1 MQLKLRIHLYFQRT
15 YVIKPANGRK
25 KEYHRR
31 VSPIVRIGGRSRE
44 IHIPRIKLKKM
55 SQPQQGKSIGPYRL
69 LSFPG
74 SKRAQ
79 APANQCGYRKP
90 YKMFPTH
97 SLSSSFLFCALTN
110 RQIAPSI
117 IMMIPAY
124 TTGNHGSRTSSKTLI
139 SLQRPFDSS

>member
-44 IHIPRIKLKKM
+44 IHIPKIKLKKM
-55 SQPQQGKSIGPYRL
+55 TSPNKVNPYRL

-79 APANQCGYRKP
+79 APANQCSYRKP

-117 IMMIPAY
+117 IMIIPAY

>member
-31 VSPIVRIGGRSRE
+31 VSPIVRIGGRSR
-44 IHIPRIKLKKM
+44 
-55 SQPQQGKSIGPYRL
+55 GKSIGPYRL

-79 APANQCGYRKP
+79 APANQCSYRKP

-117 IMMIPAY
+117 IIMIPAY

>member
-1 MQLKLRIHLYFQRT
+1 MQLKLRIHVRYQTSQWKEERIPQTCLSHRPHRRTFQRNPHT
-15 YVIKPANGRK
+15 EDKTEK
-25 KEYHRR
+25 D
-31 VSPIVRIGGRSRE
+31 
-44 IHIPRIKLKKM
+44 
-55 SQPQQGKSIGPYRL
+55 SQPQQGKPISPYRL

-97 SLSSSFLFCALTN
+97 SVSSSFLFCALTN